1 VNRKGNGAPGQLWS
15 RSGMVANDAVAGLG
29 AVTSAIDSACA
40 AINPNLELHGLV
52 SGMGICAPGPSIR
65 GLVSSLTLR
74 HLPRSRQSHISREL
88 ICKVVCRKLHTFG
101 LLNSSFSPAEDIH
114 VLRGYLGQ
122 RENLVRAAATGIRHM
137 QKALTEMKHP
147 TG

>member
-1 VNRKGNGAPGQLWS
+1 
-15 RSGMVANDAVAGLG
+15 MVANDAVAGLG

-114 VLRGYLGQ
+114 VLRAYLWH
-122 RENLVRAAATGIRHM
+122 RENLVRAAATGPGIRRRH
-137 QKALTEMKHP
+137 
-147 TG
+147 